1 MGGELF
7 MEAGHSH
14 GPVNYSRAF
23 AIGFFLNIGFVI
35 VEACFGV
42 WADSLALLADAGH
55 NLSDVVGL
63 LLAWGASY
71 LVRRQPTRR
80 RTYGWR
86 RSSILAAMFNSVL
99 LFVVVGG
106 IAWESV
112 LRLAN
117 PVPVLAKTMMVVA
130 AVGIGINTVTAL
142 LFFHGRQK
150 DLNIKA
156 AFLHMAADAA
166 VSAGVVLAGVLVFAT
181 GWLFVDPVVSLIVV
195 AVILVSTWKLLLQSI
210 NLAMDAVPENIDTE
224 AVRRYLVSLPGV
236 IAVHDLHIWGLST
249 TETALT
255 AHLVKPESEGDD
267 ELMEEVRKNLR
278 DRFQIKHTT
287 LQWEREAG
295 SYQCEVL
302 IPPIGGECR

>member
-1 MGGELF
+1 
-7 MEAGHSH
+7 MEAGHNH
-14 GPVNYSRAF
+14 GHVNYSRAF
-23 AIGFFLNIGFVI
+23 AIGFVLNLGFVI
-35 VEACFGV
+35 VEAYFGV

-63 LLAWGASY
+63 LLAWAASY
-71 LVRRQPTRR
+71 LVTRQPTRR

-130 AVGIGINTVTAL
+130 AIGIGINTVTAL
-142 LFFHGRQK
+142 LFFHDRQK
-150 DLNIKA
+150 DLNIQA

-166 VSAGVVLAGVLVFAT
+166 VSAGVVVAGFLVSAT
-181 GWLFVDPVVSLIVV
+181 GWFMIDPVVSLIIVG
-195 AVILVSTWKLLLQSI
+195 VILLSTWKLLMQSI

-224 AVRRYLVSLPGV
+224 AVMRYLVSLPGV

-278 DRFQIKHTT
+278 DRFQIKHIT

-295 SYQCEVL
+295 SYQCEVR
-302 IPPIGGECR
+302 IPPIGGESQ

>member
-1 MGGELF
+1 
-7 MEAGHSH
+7 MEAGHNH

-23 AIGFFLNIGFVI
+23 AIGFVLNIGFVI

-63 LLAWGASY
+63 LLAWAATY
-71 LVRRQPTRR
+71 LVKRHPTRR

-117 PVPVLAKTMMVVA
+117 PVPILAKTMMVVA

-142 LFFHGRQK
+142 LFFHDRQK

-267 ELMEEVRKNLR
+267 ELMEEVRKHLR
-278 DRFQIKHTT
+278 DRFQIKHIT

-295 SYQCEVL
+295 SYQCEVR
-302 IPPIGGECR
+302 IPPIGGECQ

>member
-1 MGGELF
+1 
-7 MEAGHSH
+7 MEAGHNH
-14 GPVNYSRAF
+14 APVNYNRAF
-23 AIGFFLNIGFVI
+23 AIGFVLNIGFVI
-35 VEACFGV
+35 VEAGFGV

-63 LLAWGASY
+63 LLAWAASY
-71 LVRRQPTRR
+71 LVTRQPTRR

-86 RSSILAAMFNSVL
+86 RSSILSAMFNSVL

-106 IAWESV
+106 IAWESI

-117 PVPVLAKTMMVVA
+117 PAPVLAKTMMLVA
-130 AVGIGINTVTAL
+130 AVGIVINALTAL
-142 LFFHGRQK
+142 LFFHDRQK

-156 AFLHMAADAA
+156 AFLHMASDAA
-166 VSAGVVLAGVLVFAT
+166 VSAGVVVAGVLILAT
-181 GWLFVDPVVSLIVV
+181 GWVWVDPAVSLLIV
-195 AVILVSTWKLLLQSI
+195 AAILFSTWKLLLESI
-210 NLAMDAVPENIDTE
+210 NLAMDAVPESIDTE

-249 TETALT
+249 TEVALT
-255 AHLVKPESEGDD
+255 AHLVKPESSGDD

-278 DRFQIKHTT
+278 GRFQIKHIT

-295 SYQCEVL
+295 SYQCE
-302 IPPIGGECR
+302 IRMPPEEAGECQ

>member
-1 MGGELF
+1 
-7 MEAGHSH
+7 MEAGHNH

-23 AIGFFLNIGFVI
+23 AIGFVLNLGFVI

-63 LLAWGASY
+63 LLAWAATY
-71 LVRRQPTRR
+71 LVKRQPTRR

-142 LFFHGRQK
+142 LFFHDRQK
-150 DLNIKA
+150 DLNIQA

-166 VSAGVVLAGVLVFAT
+166 VSAGVVVAGIVVLAT
-181 GWLFVDPVVSLIVV
+181 GWFMVDPVVSLIIVG
-195 AVILVSTWKLLLQSI
+195 VILFSTWKLLLQSI

-267 ELMEEVRKNLR
+267 ELMEEVRRNLR
-278 DRFQIKHTT
+278 DRFQIKHIT
-287 LQWEREAG
+287 LQWEREPG
-295 SYQCEVL
+295 SYQCEVR
-302 IPPIGGECR
+302 IPPIEGECK